1 MFSGMRGGNLPS
13 IIGITYRLGSE
24 KLSALEVVSAAA
36 RTLPGQVMDVDAFV
50 DAKALR
56 WVYVEPSADPEPLLR
71 SAVCELLDRFPVA
84 HRIETVVYGGQ
95 VDHDSRGAIPFKLAH
110 EIGVPSTCRVMW
122 HFAGCGTALSAID
135 LTTRITSP
143 DSYGLVLLN
152 CVVDTSVHP
161 RVMADMLCGDA
172 VMAILVGPG
181 EIGWSIRKYAV
192 SNLLKNHSFALV
204 EGVSQDSLEV
214 LAAGVVHVKTH
225 HLPAEL
231 DGVDGLFPVFNG
243 FANWSLF
250 SRRLGIDQ
258 KVIRTENTY
267 DGAHIDSIDP
277 VRALVDH
284 DERVSGGVGTALLY
298 AQTLGNTF
306 HTLLLEK
313 KGIA

>member
-1 MFSGMRGGNLPS
+1 MKVGQLSS
-13 IIGITYRLGSE
+13 IVGITYRLGNE
-24 KLSALEVVSAAA
+24 KLSASEVVAEASKAASGQA
-36 RTLPGQVMDVDAFV
+36 VDPGQFV
-50 DAKALR
+50 DEKALR

-71 SAVCELLDRFPVA
+71 SAVGELLERFPVA
-84 HRIETVVYGGQ
+84 HQIETVIYGGQ
-95 VDHDSRGAIPFKLAH
+95 IDHDSRGAIPFKLAH

-122 HFAGCGTALSAID
+122 HFVGCGTALSAVD
-135 LTTRITSP
+135 LAANITAP
-143 DSYGLVLLN
+143 ESYALILLN

-172 VMAILVGPG
+172 VMAILLGPG
-181 EIGWSIRKYAV
+181 DTGWSIRKYAT

-214 LAAGVVHVKTH
+214 LAAGVDHVKAH
-225 HLPAEL
+225 HPPAEL
-231 DGVDGLFPVFNG
+231 ARIDGLFPVFNG

-258 KVIRTENTY
+258 KVIRTDNTY

-277 VRALVDH
+277 VRAFADYVATTPRGID
-284 DERVSGGVGTALLY
+284 TALLY

-306 HTLLLEK
+306 HTLLLERNEND
-313 KGIA
+313 